1 MKIALDVMGG
11 DNAPQSNI
19 LGAKYF
25 IENNHNCTII
35 LVGEESLIKEQ
46 LKKHNFISKN
56 IEIHHCSASI

>member
-11 DNAPQSNI
+11 DNAPKSNI

-35 LVGEESLIKEQ
+35 LVGDES
-46 LKKHNFISKN
+46 
-56 IEIHHCSASI
+56 